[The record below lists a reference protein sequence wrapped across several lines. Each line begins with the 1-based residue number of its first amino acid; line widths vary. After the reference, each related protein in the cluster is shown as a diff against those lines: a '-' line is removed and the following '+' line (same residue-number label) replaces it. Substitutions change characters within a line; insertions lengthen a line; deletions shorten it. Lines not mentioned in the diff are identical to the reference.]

1 MARKAKK
8 KAYRPPVAPTPTPSS
23 EGTASATAATP
34 MPEAR
39 SKRVKEVKVSAKDQA
54 LARKKAARARWFD
67 RTA

>member
-1 MARKAKK
+1 MA
-8 KAYRPPVAPTPTPSS
+8 
-23 EGTASATAATP
+23 
-34 MPEAR
+34 EAR